1 MRRIPTAVWAC
12 LAAVTLPASVVA
24 QTAPAMPTAP
34 AAAASSGAKHYSTE
48 ETEIGTLLDDPA
60 ARAVLDKNIPGMT
73 ANEQVDMA
81 RSMTLKGIQQYSPDT
96 ITDKVLAAV
105 DADFKK
111 MPAK

>member
-1 MRRIPTAVWAC
+1 MRRIPTAVLAC

-24 QTAPAMPTAP
+24 QTAPATPTAP
-34 AAAASSGAKHYSTE
+34 AAAPAAGAKHYSTE